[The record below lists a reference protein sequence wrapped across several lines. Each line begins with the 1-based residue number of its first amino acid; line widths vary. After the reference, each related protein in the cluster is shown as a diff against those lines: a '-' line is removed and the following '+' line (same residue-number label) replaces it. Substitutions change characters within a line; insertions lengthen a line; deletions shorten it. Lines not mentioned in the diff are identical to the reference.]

1 MFRQPTSARAG
12 PMEAHS
18 KRPERLALTALTV
31 LVVGSTVYAA
41 IRTYSPALPIMAVAL
56 LAGGGFAAALCRA
69 RWTSLTTPLARAL
82 GWLLLLAL
90 SAGVL
95 WLATNQFG
103 ATLPGTLLLPR
114 NLAYSGHEY
123 RPGPYVAHMPPVIG
137 ANVGQGLMFDV
148 HGLGCERGLGNESR
162 LEQVGTVRVPFERG
176 LPVFRDRLGGLG
188 GLWLRLPQLNCY
200 VSYDVQFGG

>member
-1 MFRQPTSARAG
+1 MFRQTTSAHAG
-12 PMEAHS
+12 PIHAPS
-18 KRPERLALTALTV
+18 KRPGTLFLGAITV
-31 LVVGSTVYAA
+31 LLVGSTVYAA

-56 LAGGGFAAALCRA
+56 LAGGVVAVQCRA
-69 RWTSLTTPLARAL
+69 RWTSLTTPIARGL
-82 GWLLLLAL
+82 GWLLLLSL
-90 SAGVL
+90 SVGVL
-95 WLATNQFG
+95 WLPTNQFG
-103 ATLPGTLLLPR
+103 ATLPSKLLLPR

-137 ANVGQGLMFDV
+137 ANVRQGLMVDV